1 MKQRK
6 KRLNKV
12 LSMLLTLSMLLSML
26 VIPAAAADPIS
37 DYPDDLDAIVELLS
51 GADGV
56 DGESA
61 FDYLG
66 TVFLGWRT
74 TGGPWQNYVINDF
87 VGQTMVDAGYVDK
100 GDSTVTVDKD
110 GNRTVENDWTH
121 DYGGDYFWVQH
132 DDSTSLVWAPEY
144 ARMEIT
150 SITKGGQ
157 ELDDTDPLYALRD
170 VVNVESYAFD
180 PTSDIYQA
188 HYNDVYSLGATPGD
202 TDDFV
207 KKMSGWI
214 NEKDS
219 GGMAAKLWRLLR
231 PVRLTSPP
239 APAPC
244 ATSRIT

>member
-12 LSMLLTLSMLLSML
+12 LSLLLTLSMLLSML

-87 VGQTMVDAGYVDK
+87 VGQTMVDAGYTDA
-100 GDSTVTVDKD
+100 GDS
-110 GNRTVENDWTH
+110 WTTKALISPT
-121 DYGGDYFWVQH
+121 GPTTTAMTFSGS
-132 DDSTSLVWAPEY
+132 STTIPPPWC
-144 ARMEIT
+144 
-150 SITKGGQ
+150 G
-157 ELDDTDPLYALRD
+157 PL
-170 VVNVESYAFD
+170 S
-180 PTSDIYQA
+180 
-188 HYNDVYSLGATPGD
+188 TP
-202 TDDFV
+202 
-207 KKMSGWI
+207 
-214 NEKDS
+214 
-219 GGMAAKLWRLLR
+219 AWR
-231 PVRLTSPP
+231 SPP
-239 APAPC
+239 SPRAARSWTTPIPSTPC
-244 ATSRIT
+244 GTW

>member
-180 PTSDIYQA
+180 PTSEIYQA
-188 HYNDVYSLGATPGD
+188 HYNAVSYTH
-202 TDDFV
+202 
-207 KKMSGWI
+207 
-214 NEKDS
+214 
-219 GGMAAKLWRLLR
+219 
-231 PVRLTSPP
+231 LTLP
-239 APAPC
+239 
-244 ATSRIT
+244 TTERV

>member
-12 LSMLLTLSMLLSML
+12 LSLLLTLSMLLSML

-87 VGQTMVDAGYVDK
+87 VGQTKIG
-100 GDSTVTVDKD
+100 
-110 GNRTVENDWTH
+110 R
-121 DYGGDYFWVQH
+121 
-132 DDSTSLVWAPEY
+132 
-144 ARMEIT
+144 
-150 SITKGGQ
+150 
-157 ELDDTDPLYALRD
+157 
-170 VVNVESYAFD
+170 
-180 PTSDIYQA
+180 A
-188 HYNDVYSLGATPGD
+188 HV
-202 TDDFV
+202 
-207 KKMSGWI
+207 
-214 NEKDS
+214 
-219 GGMAAKLWRLLR
+219 
-231 PVRLTSPP
+231 
-239 APAPC
+239 
-244 ATSRIT
+244 

>member
-87 VGQTMVDAGYVDK
+87 VGQTMVDAGYTDA
-100 GDSTVTVDKD
+100 GDSWTNKGTDF
-110 GNRTVENDWTH
+110 TDWTH
-121 DYGGDYFWVQH
+121 DYSDDFFWVQH
-132 DDSTSLVWAPEY
+132 DDSTSLVWAP
-144 ARMEIT
+144 APR
-150 SITKGGQ
+150 K
-157 ELDDTDPLYALRD
+157 L
-170 VVNVESYAFD
+170 
-180 PTSDIYQA
+180 PT
-188 HYNDVYSLGATPGD
+188 HTLGIP
-202 TDDFV
+202 
-207 KKMSGWI
+207 
-214 NEKDS
+214 KDS
-219 GGMAAKLWRLLR
+219 GMLQSVEPAQCFGAC
-231 PVRLTSPP
+231 PVISSTTL
-239 APAPC
+239 
-244 ATSRIT
+244 